1 MALGAIA
8 RTVSKYGDEALEIGS
23 DLSRAVPEQT
33 LDLSGGVAR
42 LKDSMPAPTTSE
54 LKHLRKRGA
63 QLQNLDSRLMR
74 NKENL
79 EIFDELKGDP
89 ANLMRAAE
97 ENPDLMSLIERYGDD
112 NKKIRSRLVDRIE
125 EADAAQSSQMA
136 GVTEYTD
143 ENYRAFG
150 TTRGKEAKRAEEAK
164 LKQAGKLDIK
174 GYLEQHHLLSKG
186 VTGAFMDKMD
196 KLIAQG
202 KGSIEDLLA
211 MGKYAEQQTGTAPGD
226 RVTDILNMRKEPHNR
241 FHTAME
247 GQGVEESK
255 KAWQKKLE
263 SVESTEELFEA
274 WENWINSDGKYT
286 KETAEIWENMEELVD
301 QIQGK
306 V

>member
-1 MALGAIA
+1 MIGALGKAV
-8 RTVSKYGDEALEIGS
+8 TKYGDEALELGA

-42 LKDSMPAPTTSE
+42 LKDSLPSPTVSE
-54 LKHLRKRGA
+54 LKHIRKRGA

-89 ANLMRAAE
+89 KNLMRAAE
-97 ENPDLMSLIERYGDD
+97 DNPDLMDLIERYGDD
-112 NKKIRSRLVDRIE
+112 NKKIRSRLVNRIE

-164 LKQAGKLDIK
+164 LQQAGKLDIK
-174 GYLEQHHLLSKG
+174 AYLEQHHLLSKG

-202 KGSIEDLLA
+202 KGGVEDLLA

-226 RVTDILNMRKEPHNR
+226 RVSDILNMRKEPHNR

-263 SVESTEELFEA
+263 SIDSTEELFDE
-274 WENWINSDGKYT
+274 WEKWVNGDGKYT